1 MSPYGWGETVKN
13 KEELIMR
20 INHNISAMNAQRQ
33 LTINQSGNSKALQKL
48 SSGLKINSAADDAAG
63 LAISERMRAQI
74 RGLDQAERNAQD
86 GISLIQTAEGA
97 LQETTELVQRMRELA
112 VQATSDIMTSTD
124 REAIETEMNQLKAEI
139 NRSANT
145 IAYNGKK
152 LFTGEMA
159 ANETKLENVTVANA
173 TASDTNAKVTID
185 ETMVDKAG
193 TYTLALTA
201 DGTNAKLT
209 ISDGAGFSKDI
220 EIASTAADVADVDMS
235 GFANVEIAELGM
247 KLDLSGVTAA
257 ADLGS
262 VTIGTEEVERQV
274 VKPSYEVKT
283 DNLPENVKMTIGDN
297 ASVVGELTIGR
308 AISEDGKNYVLTIS
322 DGTNTY
328 YSDKSLGEIANP
340 GKPTAAEQAA
350 AYAKQLNEVA
360 NTDGSETGVV
370 RFEELDIT
378 IDFSAAADDVTTDSM
393 NDIKFSAWKNPSSAR
408 IHVGANADDE
418 GIDLTI
424 ADMTTGP
431 NGLDMTDSSIS
442 VSTAINARN
451 TLSKLDEVLTKINT
465 ERANLGA
472 MQNRIESTVN
482 NLALSS
488 ENLTSAESRIRD
500 VDMAEQMVEY
510 SKYNILNQAAMSM
523 LAQANSQPNMV
534 MNLLQG
540 L

>member
-1 MSPYGWGETVKN
+1 
-13 KEELIMR
+13 MR

-33 LTINQSGNSKALQKL
+33 LSVNQSGNSKALQKL
-48 SSGLKINSAADDAAG
+48 SSGLRINTAADDAAG

-74 RGLDQAERNAQD
+74 RGLNQAQSNAQD

-159 ANETKLENVTVANA
+159 ANETKLENVTVATA
-173 TASDTNAKVTID
+173 TASATNAKVTID

-193 TYTLALTA
+193 TYNLTLAA
-201 DGTNAKLT
+201 DGTNATLT
-209 ISDGAGFSKDI
+209 ISDGAGFTKTV
-220 EIASTAADVADVDMS
+220 EVASTETDVANVAMA
-235 GFANVEIAELGM
+235 GFANVEIEELGM
-247 KLDLSGVTAA
+247 TLDLSGVTAA

-262 VTIGTEEVERQV
+262 ITIGTEEVERQTID
-274 VKPSYEVKT
+274 PAYDVKT
-283 DNLPENVKMTIGDN
+283 ENLPANVKMTIGDN
-297 ASVVGELTIGR
+297 ASVVGELKIGR

-322 DGTNTY
+322 DGIDTY
-328 YSDKSLGEIANP
+328 YSDKSLGEIANA

-360 NTDGSETGVV
+360 NTDGTETGIV

-378 IDFSAAADDVTTDSM
+378 IDFSAAADDVTADSM
-393 NDIKFSAWKNPSSAR
+393 NDIKFSAWKNPSASR

-431 NGLDMTDSSIS
+431 KGLDMTDTSIS
-442 VSTAINARN
+442 VTTATNARN
-451 TLSKLDEVLTKINT
+451 TLTKLDEVLTKINT

-500 VDMAEQMVEY
+500 VDMAAQMVEY

>member
-1 MSPYGWGETVKN
+1 
-13 KEELIMR
+13 MR

-33 LTINQSGNSKALQKL
+33 LGINQSGNSKALQKL
-48 SSGLKINSAADDAAG
+48 SSGLKINTAADDAAG

-74 RGLDQAERNAQD
+74 RGLDQAQRNAQD

-112 VQATSDIMTSTD
+112 VQATSDIMTSSD
-124 REAIETEMNQLKAEI
+124 RQAIETEMNQLKAEI

-145 IAYNGKK
+145 LAYNGKK

-159 ANETKLENVTVANA
+159 QQEKETVNQLTKATISGAPANA
-173 TASDTNAKVTID
+173 TVTATVGT
-185 ETMVDKAG
+185 EVEVAG
-193 TYTLALTA
+193 EYTLSWEAEGSDSILSLTGP
-201 DGTNAKLT
+201 DGKVYK
-209 ISDGAGFSKDI
+209 SDVKVVTSDLATTGA
-220 EIASTAADVADVDMS
+220 S
-235 GFANVEIAELGM
+235 GLGT
-247 KLDLSGVTAA
+247 SGKVKF
-257 ADLGS
+257 ADLGVELNLSS
-262 VTIGTEEVERQV
+262 VDGAVKADGVAGKIKLDTTPIERAIEVE
-274 VKPSYEVKT
+274 PYEINAEKLEEDIPKT
-283 DNLPENVKMTIGDN
+283 VITVDEN
-297 ASVVGELTIGR
+297 ASVVGELTVGF
-308 AISEDGKNYVLTIS
+308 AQEGANYVLTLS

-328 YSDKSLGEIANP
+328 YGKSDSDTPLTDITTSDLSALG
-340 GKPTAAEQAA
+340 T
-350 AYAKQLNEVA
+350 V
-360 NTDGSETGVV
+360 S
-370 RFEELDIT
+370 FEELDIE
-378 IDFSAAADDVTTDSM
+378 INVSEVDAASKAV
-393 NDIKFSAWKNPSSAR
+393 DISGKKFNVVKNPSSAR

-431 NGLDMTDSSIS
+431 KGLDMTETSIS
-442 VSTAINARN
+442 VSTATNAKN
-451 TLSKLDEVLTKINT
+451 TLKKLDEVLTKINT

-500 VDMAEQMVEY
+500 VDMAAQMVEY